1 MGNLFSMLS
10 NLITYLVGGTIGT
23 GQSAVTVEGWIPQ
36 FVDVIVDNDLL
47 LFFVGLSLVGIA
59 VGFITRLIHARG

>member
-1 MGNLFSMLS
+1 MLS
-10 NLITYLVGGTIGT
+10 LFGLINTFISSIV
-23 GQSAVTVEGWIPQ
+23 GWISQ
-36 FVDVIVDNDLL
+36 FATLIVAEPLL

>member
-1 MGNLFSMLS
+1 MSSLFG
-10 NLITYLVGGTIGT
+10 LINTFIG
-23 GQSAVTVEGWIPQ
+23 S
-36 FVDVIVDNDLL
+36 IVDWITSFCTLIVSEPLL

>member
-1 MGNLFSMLS
+1 MLALFGLINTFITSIVGWITQFC
-10 NLITYLVGGTIGT
+10 NLII
-23 GQSAVTVEGWIPQ
+23 SEP
-36 FVDVIVDNDLL
+36 LL